1 MRLVNAIATTA
12 ASTVVCVIRT
22 TRAERRCRCHR
33 PHRVVGMSHEP
44 ERNGVS
50 DRRFEISTSRPSIE
64 TADGC
69 AAVLVSSSPSRAGTS
84 NR

>member
-12 ASTVVCVIRT
+12 ASTV
-22 TRAERRCRCHR
+22 
-33 PHRVVGMSHEP
+33 GMSHEP
-44 ERNGVS
+44 ERIGVS